1 MIQAERKAAD
11 EAEVAIATATAEAEA
26 EEAAKAKAK
35 VKGATTTVT
44 TTPTVAEL
52 AATEAA
58 KKVEAAKEK
67 KADVE
72 SLTHSLE
79 GRLTD
84 LFTIRRLVRC
94 QIQKLEELLRIIQ
107 SGSTPKSWNKHPR
120 NWNPFEIGIFT
131 RSTEE
136 MMDVQLALEEMIMD
150 REKVLVWTNS
160 LVKDLKG
167 TLSRVRIPGLC

>member
-26 EEAAKAKAK
+26 EEAKAK
-35 VKGATTTVT
+35 VKGATTAVT
-44 TTPTVAEL
+44 TTPTAAEL
-52 AATEAA
+52 PATEAA
-58 KKVEAAKEK
+58 KKVEAAKKK
-67 KADVE
+67 KAEVE

-79 GRLTD
+79 GSLTD
-84 LFTIRRLVRC
+84 FFTILRLVRC

-107 SGSTPKSWNKHPR
+107 NGSTPKSWNKHPR
-120 NWNPFEIGIFT
+120 NWNPFEIGIFAG
-131 RSTEE
+131 STEE

-150 REKVLVWTNS
+150 REKVLVRTNS
-160 LVKDLKG
+160 LIQDLKG